1 MPDIRITNCHVHLFT
16 DRHTPLRYP
25 HWLFR
30 PFRCLPAE
38 LLLGMIAWVVGLVS
52 ARQGANLQRL
62 LRFVTEAGRWKQERV
77 LQQIVPHYPKNTR
90 FVVLPMDMEHCGY
103 GRVRTPL
110 ADQHDELA
118 QLTASPR
125 WAGRILPFVAID
137 PRGPGRAEEARIRIE
152 DQGFRGLKVYPR
164 LGYAPDHPVLMDR
177 VYPLLEARGLPVMTH
192 CSRGG
197 MTGQGIA
204 PALGD
209 RLSAPQAWE
218 PVMRRFPRLR
228 VCLAHFGGQDDW
240 AAYACPDLFPSDPRK
255 GDGNWV
261 RTICD
266 MIGSGRWPGL
276 WTDISY
282 TMFQFDEF
290 IPFLRLFLTG
300 DDDRSER
307 LRRRVL
313 FGSDYYMTRQEHL
326 SEREVCFRLRNALGE
341 EVFRRIA
348 EENPAVWLGERAERA
363 WQGRAERLRRQ
374 ARARP

>member
-16 DRHTPLRYP
+16 ERHTPRSYP
-25 HWLFR
+25 HWTLR
-30 PFRCLPAE
+30 PLRSLPSE
-38 LLLGMIAWVVGLVS
+38 LILGMIAWVVGLVS
-52 ARQGANLQRL
+52 ERQAANLRRL
-62 LRFVTEAGRWKQERV
+62 LRFIEEAGRWQQEKVLRRV
-77 LQQIVPHYPKNTR
+77 AGHYPSNTR

-103 GRVRTPL
+103 GPVRSAL

-118 QLTASPR
+118 ALAAHPEWT
-125 WAGRILPFVAID
+125 GRVLPFATLD
-137 PRGPGRAEEARIRIE
+137 PRGPGRADEVRRRIAE
-152 DQGFRGLKVYPR
+152 QDFRGLKVYPR
-164 LGYAPDHPVLMDR
+164 LGYLPDHPVLMDQ
-177 VYPLLEARGLPVMTH
+177 VYPLLVTRDRPVMTH

-197 MTGQGIA
+197 MTGSGVV
-204 PALGD
+204 PARGD

-218 PVMRRFPRLR
+218 PVMTRFPTLR
-228 VCLAHFGGQDDW
+228 ICLAHFGGQADW
-240 AAYACPDLFPSDPRK
+240 AAYARPDLFPSEP
-255 GDGNWV
+255 GAGPSNWV
-261 RTICD
+261 MTIRN

-348 EENPAVWLGERAERA
+348 EDNPAVWLGERRE
-363 WQGRAERLRRQ
+363 
-374 ARARP
+374 PP